1 MIYNGKH
8 TLAEIFLTYRLT
20 LISSQASNHRLK
32 SKQIKN
38 NIASSVEEIKLLR
51 KNNNDYK
58 LTSKN
63 YNLKVKVV
71 TSGGKKRYDY
81 IGR

>member
-1 MIYNGKH
+1 M
-8 TLAEIFLTYRLT
+8 
-20 LISSQASNHRLK
+20 LISSQASNYRLK